1 MRPLF
6 DNLSFIDNK
15 DAMRRPNRTQSMRND
30 KDRTSLTDL
39 RHVSLD
45 YRFGFVV
52 QCAQGYPNHNYRWH
66 DTTFPFPFNAFLL
79 LLFHS

>member
-52 QCAQGYPNHNYRWH
+52 QCAHGCSDASQTSSQP
-66 DTTFPFPFNAFLL
+66 TFV
-79 LLFHS
+79 HSINEFQPSLWC

>member
-6 DNLSFIDNK
+6 DNLSFIDNI
-15 DAMRRPNRTQSMRND
+15 DAMRRPNRTQPMRND
-30 KDRTSLTDL
+30 KDRTSLTNL

-52 QCAQGYPNHNYRWH
+52 QCDQDCSTSKPVSP
-66 DTTFPFPFNAFLL
+66 TTLYS
-79 LLFHS
+79 FHL